1 MKTVYTLLSALIL
14 VFTVQTVS
22 FAQSTDLVETFKKH
36 FNNTVETVKKTD
48 DPAKKRTILNNSFD
62 KMISTIDQI
71 ESLGTLTEDDHGR
84 LNVLKLG
91 LIEKQNELNGVEGF
105 NEITDENLD
114 EFSDY
119 AQDYLEQANN
129 RTITIGVTTAILIL
143 LVLLL
148 I

>member
-1 MKTVYTLLSALIL
+1 
-14 VFTVQTVS
+14 
-22 FAQSTDLVETFKKH
+22 
-36 FNNTVETVKKTD
+36 
-48 DPAKKRTILNNSFD
+48 
-62 KMISTIDQI
+62 MISTIDQI